1 MTTIASTP
9 TTTLRQRAAAALV
22 VARAEEAAREAARE
36 AAQRAEEQAIYE
48 THVRKLTQF
57 VLAYLTGTAEPD
69 GLTLPTALPGQVQ
82 RHPLHDYQGAILTL
96 DGLTFGY
103 SSVRVYTFH
112 LLDRCP
118 TCGAWRT
125 SNVPFR
131 PGDLAQL
138 GAFLEQPSWYGH
150 PCRTE
155 WTTTGDSEIPF

>member
-1 MTTIASTP
+1 MTTISTTP
-9 TTTLRQRAAAALV
+9 TTTLRRRAAAALV

-36 AAQRAEEQAIYE
+36 AAQRAEEQTIYE

-57 VLAYLTGTAEPD
+57 VLAYLADAAEPAR
-69 GLTLPTALPGQVQ
+69 LALPTVLPGHVQ

-103 SSVRVYTFH
+103 STVRVYTFH

-118 TCGAWRT
+118 TCGAWRA

-150 PCRTE
+150 PCATE
-155 WTTTGDSEIPF
+155 GTAPDDSEIPF

>member
-1 MTTIASTP
+1 VVHGGRKAGTRWPQTRDGSSAIAPVHFGCKLLAYSTP
-9 TTTLRQRAAAALV
+9 QDDK
-22 VARAEEAAREAARE
+22 
-36 AAQRAEEQAIYE
+36 

-112 LLDRCP
+112 LLDRCA

-155 WTTTGDSEIPF
+155 WTTTDDSEIPF